1 MYRDAYHSLL
11 PDDLSCVQGFVSRD
25 LLVLLEQKRALS
37 FIPTENFGIYVVP
50 ELKFTTSGLLKK
62 WFVAERGSFLKSQYP
77 HFQVW
82 RTTDLGF
89 TPVSGTATLSSP
101 TPSQSGHLNVYEYV
115 VDPPAPVMPGDFI
128 GWDQPDMASA
138 RLLPYLL
145 NNTGYQTHLV
155 TQILSDNVIEGT
167 TILDY
172 RSIPLISV
180 ELLGE
185 TKDHTNQ

>member
-1 MYRDAYHSLL
+1 M
-11 PDDLSCVQGFVSRD
+11 
-25 LLVLLEQKRALS
+25 EQKRALS
-37 FIPTENFGIYVVP
+37 FIPTENFRTYVVP

-62 WFVAERGSFLKSQYP
+62 WLFVTERGSFLKSQYP

-82 RTTDLGF
+82 RATDLGF
-89 TPVSGTATLSSP
+89 TLVSGTATLSSP
-101 TPSQSGHLNVYEYV
+101 TASQSGHLNVYEYV
-115 VDPPAPVMPGDFI
+115 LDPPAPVRPGDFI
-128 GWDQPDMASA
+128 GWDQPEEATA

-145 NNTGYQTHLV
+145 NNTGYQTHLA
-155 TQILSDNVIEGT
+155 TKILSDNIIEGT

-185 TKDHTNQ
+185 TKDYTNK